1 MVAGRKAKVI
11 GYWFL
16 EAGIQKKA
24 ADPLPGRQAVHQ
36 LSTINDLNHL
46 NHLNHQNDF
55 NELNKHNQLNQL
67 NRSCSTYS
75 FSSNFL
81 FGSVCATC
89 ASTRAGR

>member
-36 LSTINDLNHL
+36 LSTIN
-46 NHLNHQNDF
+46 
-55 NELNKHNQLNQL
+55 
-67 NRSCSTYS
+67 Y
-75 FSSNFL
+75 
-81 FGSVCATC
+81 
-89 ASTRAGR
+89 